1 MSYQALA
8 RKWRPKQFGDVVGQ
22 QHVVQALSNALDR
35 DQVHH
40 AFLFTGTRG
49 VGKTTLARI
58 FAKALNC
65 EEGLSSTPCNQCSS
79 CMAID
84 DARFV
89 DLIEVDAASRTKV
102 DDTRELLDN
111 VQYAPTSGRYK
122 VYLIDEVHMLSGHSF
137 NALLKTLEEPPPH
150 VKFLLATTEPQKLP
164 VTVLSRCLQ
173 FNLKALQLDQIQQR
187 LHQILEAE
195 GIAPEENALRILARA
210 ANGSLRDGLSLLDQ
224 ALAYGGGQ
232 LEESM
237 VRSML
242 GTIEDD
248 IVEKVIRGLAEDDA
262 DALMQVAVDMA
273 ERSLDY
279 AQALDEIL
287 VQIHNLS
294 LCQIS
299 SDMLKAKQAELPWH
313 EEFAARIDPADLQ
326 LYYQIGLIGKRDLPM
341 APDPRTGFEMVL
353 LRMLA
358 FKPATND
365 AAKPVKKQLATEQT
379 DAVHSVQAKR
389 VEPRSTKPA
398 VATKP
403 VGNSVSDLNDWGQL
417 IEQMSVNGLVKE
429 LAMNLGLSRQSESTL
444 FFELDP
450 GHEHLLD
457 PSRIEVITHEL
468 RRLGIPVS
476 INVQVIKSDIETP
489 ALRIQRLSNEKHR
502 AAEQA
507 LAEDPNV
514 QALQEKFGATIVK
527 ESIRVRDQ

>member
-1 MSYQALA
+1 M
-8 RKWRPKQFGDVVGQ
+8 
-22 QHVVQALSNALDR
+22 QALSNALDR

-65 EEGLSSTPCNQCSS
+65 EKGLGSTPCNECSNCKS
-79 CMAID
+79 ID

-89 DLIEVDAASRTKV
+89 DLIEVDAASRTRV

-195 GIAPEENALRILARA
+195 GIDPEEKALRMLARA

-232 LEESM
+232 LDESM
-237 VRSML
+237 VRKML

-248 IVEKVIRGLAEDDA
+248 IVEKIIWGLVNDDA
-262 DALMQVAVDMA
+262 DALMQVAADMA

-294 LCQIS
+294 LYQFS
-299 SDMLKAKQAELPWH
+299 RETLSAKQAELPWH
-313 EEFAARIDPADLQ
+313 AELASQLDPADLQ
-326 LYYQIGLIGKRDLPM
+326 LYYQIGVIGKRDLPI

-358 FKPATND
+358 FKPAADGADPKPNKKRS
-365 AAKPVKKQLATEQT
+365 AADQPSARNSQPSERAQPRATQQLTT
-379 DAVHSVQAKR
+379 DQNVR
-389 VEPRSTKPA
+389 NTM
-398 VATKP
+398 T
-403 VGNSVSDLNDWGQL
+403 DLKDWGQL
-417 IEQMSVNGLVKE
+417 VNQMSVNGLVKE
-429 LAMNLGLSRQSESTL
+429 LAMNLGLSKQSEDTFS
-444 FFELDP
+444 FELDP
-450 GHEHLLD
+450 SHEHLLD
-457 PSRIEVITHEL
+457 PGRVELITQEL

-476 INVQVIKSDIETP
+476 INVEVTKSGIETP
-489 ALRIQRLSNEKHR
+489 ALRNQRHSEEKQR

-527 ESIRVRDQ
+527 ESIRVRD

>member
-22 QHVVQALSNALDR
+22 EHVVQALSNALDR

-65 EEGLSSTPCNQCSS
+65 EKGLSSTPCNECSS
-79 CMAID
+79 CNAID

-173 FNLKALQLDQIQQR
+173 FNLKALQLDQIQNR

-195 GIAPEENALRILARA
+195 GIEPEENALGILARA

-224 ALAYGGGQ
+224 ALAYSGGQ

-237 VRSML
+237 VRKML

-248 IVEKVIRGLAEDDA
+248 IVEKIIRALADNDA
-262 DALMQVAVDMA
+262 DTLMQVTVDMA

-294 LCQIS
+294 LYQIS
-299 SDMLKAKQAELPWH
+299 REMLTAKQAELAWH
-313 EEFAARIDPADLQ
+313 AELASQIDATDLQ

-358 FKPATND
+358 FKPAADD
-365 AAKPVKKQLATEQT
+365 AEPKPVKTRTAGDQT
-379 DAVHSVQAKR
+379 NAVISPPAQR
-389 VEPRSTKPA
+389 VEPRSTKKA
-398 VATKP
+398 VAEQP
-403 VGNSVSDLNDWGQL
+403 VGNTVRDLKDWGQL
-417 IEQMSVNGLVKE
+417 VAHMSVNGLVKE
-429 LAMNLGLSRQSESTL
+429 LAMNLGLSRQNENTF

-450 GHEHLLD
+450 SHEHLLD
-457 PSRIEVITHEL
+457 PSRVELITHEL

-476 INVQVIKSDIETP
+476 INVQVTKSDIETP
-489 ALRIQRLSNEKHR
+489 ALRIQRLNDEKHR

-527 ESIRVRDQ
+527 ESIRVRD